1 MKFIDETIIL
11 VKAGNGGNGCLSFRR
26 EKYIP
31 FGGPDGGDGGQGGS
45 VIIKAKDGLNTLADF
60 RNRSKFIAPNG
71 KTGGGK
77 NKKGRSGDDLV
88 IQLPAG
94 SVIYDLDT
102 EELICDLEKD
112 GQSIV
117 IASGGEFGLGNARF
131 KTSTNRAPRKTTD
144 GKVGEERQLKIVLK
158 VLADVGLIG
167 LPNVGKSS
175 ILAAVSMAKPK
186 IANYAFT
193 TIHPNLG
200 VVLISNYEKFVVADL
215 PGLIVGASTGA
226 GLGIQFLKHISR
238 TRLLLHVIDVS
249 KNKLDQIMKDVD
261 MIAKELKDYDQDL
274 SKKDKWYVFNKIDV
288 LSQQELEELKKY
300 ANDAIQSNKYYTS
313 AIAGIGLN
321 NLCEDIIEYLRDEMS
336 DEKIQ

>member
-11 VKAGNGGNGCLSFRR
+11 VKAGDGGNGCLSFRR

-60 RNRSKFIAPNG
+60 RNRSKFIAQNG

-77 NKKGRSGDDLV
+77 NKKGKSGDNL
-88 IQLPAG
+88 IIELPAG

-102 EELICDLEKD
+102 EELICDLEKHD
-112 GQSIV
+112 QSIM

-144 GKVGEERQLKIVLK
+144 GKIGEDRELKIILK

-175 ILAAVSMAKPK
+175 ILAAISMAKPK

-200 VVLISNYEKFVVADL
+200 VVLISDYEKFVVADL

-238 TRLLLHVIDVS
+238 TKLLLHVIDVS
-249 KNKLDQIMKDVD
+249 KNQLDQILKDVD
-261 MIAKELKDYDQDL
+261 IIAKELKDYDKELGQ
-274 SKKDKWYVFNKIDV
+274 KDKWYVFNKIDA
-288 LSQQELEELKKY
+288 LDENEIKILKNHIADK
-300 ANDAIQSNKYYTS
+300 IKSNTYYTS
-313 AIAGIGLN
+313 ATEKTGLDC
-321 NLCEDIIEYLRDEMS
+321 LCEDIIEYLRDIMS
-336 DEKIQ
+336 NEKV

>member
-200 VVLISNYEKFVVADL
+200 VVLISDYEKFVVADL

-249 KNKLDQIMKDVD
+249 KNKLDQIIKDVD

-274 SKKDKWYVFNKIDV
+274 SKKDKWYVFNKIDT
-288 LSQQELEELKKY
+288 LSQQELGELKNY
-300 ANDAIQSNKYYTS
+300 TEGIIQSNKYYTS
-313 AIAGIGLN
+313 AIEGKGLDS
-321 NLCEDIIEYLRDEMS
+321 LCEDIIEYLRDEMS
-336 DEKIQ
+336 DEKI

>member
-31 FGGPDGGDGGQGGS
+31 FGGPDGGDGGTGGS
-45 VIIKAKDGLNTLADF
+45 IIIQAKEGLNTLADF

-71 KTGGGK
+71 KAGGGK
-77 NKKGRSGDDLV
+77 NKKGKSGDDL
-88 IQLPAG
+88 IIKLPVG
-94 SVIYDLDT
+94 SVIYDLET
-102 EELICDLEKD
+102 EELICDLEKNN
-112 GQSIV
+112 QTITM
-117 IASGGEFGLGNARF
+117 ASGGEFGLGNARF

-144 GKVGEERQLKIVLK
+144 GKEGNERQLKIVLK
-158 VLADVGLIG
+158 VLADVGLMG

-200 VVLISNYEKFVVADL
+200 VVLISDYEKFVVADI
-215 PGLIVGASTGA
+215 PGLIKGASSGA

-238 TRLLLHVIDVS
+238 TKLLLHVIDVS
-249 KNKLDQIMKDVD
+249 VNDVD
-261 MIAKELKDYDQDL
+261 KIFEDVNIISNELKDYDL
-274 SKKDKWYVFNKIDV
+274 SLIH
-288 LSQQELEELKKY
+288 
-300 ANDAIQSNKYYTS
+300 I
-313 AIAGIGLN
+313 
-321 NLCEDIIEYLRDEMS
+321 
-336 DEKIQ
+336 

>member
-60 RNRSKFIAPNG
+60 RNRSKFIAQNG

-77 NKKGRSGDDLV
+77 NKKGRSGDDL
-88 IQLPAG
+88 IIELPAG

-112 GQSIV
+112 GQSIT

-131 KTSTNRAPRKTTD
+131 KSSTNRAPRKTTD
-144 GKVGEERQLKIVLK
+144 GKVGEDRQLKIVLK

-175 ILAAVSMAKPK
+175 ILASISMAKPK

-200 VVLISNYEKFVVADL
+200 VVLISDYEKFVVADL
-215 PGLIVGASTGA
+215 PGLIVGASKGA

-238 TRLLLHVIDVS
+238 TKLLLHVIDVS
-249 KNKLDQIMKDVD
+249 KNQLDQIMKDVD
-261 MIAKELKDYDQDL
+261 IIAKELKDYDKEL
-274 SKKDKWYVFNKIDV
+274 SQKDKWYVFNKVD
-288 LSQQELEELKKY
+288 LLNKEDLEKLKIHIADKIKVKTY
-300 ANDAIQSNKYYTS
+300 FTS
-313 AIAGIGLN
+313 AVDKFGLN
-321 NLCEDIIEYLRDEMS
+321 ELCEDIIEYLRDEIS
-336 DEKIQ
+336 DEKI

>member
-31 FGGPDGGDGGQGGS
+31 FGGPDGGDGGIGGS
-45 VIIKAKDGLNTLADF
+45 IIIQAKEGLNTLADF

-71 KTGGGK
+71 KAGGGK
-77 NKKGRSGDDLV
+77 NKKGKSGDDL
-88 IQLPAG
+88 IIKLPVG
-94 SVIYDLDT
+94 SVIYDLET
-102 EELICDLEKD
+102 EELICDLE
-112 GQSIV
+112 QNNQTITM
-117 IASGGEFGLGNARF
+117 ASGGEFGLGNARF

-144 GKVGEERQLKIVLK
+144 GKEGNERQLKIVLK
-158 VLADVGLIG
+158 VLADVGLMG

-200 VVLISNYEKFVVADL
+200 VVLISDYEKFVVADI
-215 PGLIVGASTGA
+215 PGLIKGASSGA

-238 TRLLLHVIDVS
+238 TKLLLHVIDVS
-249 KNKLDQIMKDVD
+249 VNDVD
-261 MIAKELKDYDQDL
+261 KIFEDVNIISNELKDYDDEL
-274 SKKDKWYVFNKIDV
+274 HKKDKWYVFNKIDL
-288 LSQQELEELKKY
+288 LSSKQLEILKRSINAKINNNIFFVSAKDSSGLKK
-300 ANDAIQSNKYYTS
+300 
-313 AIAGIGLN
+313 
-321 NLCEDIIEYLRDEMS
+321 LCNDIIEYLR
-336 DEKIQ
+336 EKI

>member
-1 MKFIDETIIL
+1 MKFIDETKIL

-31 FGGPDGGDGGQGGS
+31 FGGPDGGDGGHGGS
-45 VIIKAKDGLNTLADF
+45 VIIQAKDGLDTLADF
-60 RNRSKFIAPNG
+60 RNKSRFVAPNG
-71 KTGGGK
+71 KTGGGR

-94 SVIYDLDT
+94 SVIYDLET
-102 EELICDLEKD
+102 EELICDLERD
-112 GQSIV
+112 GQSIT
-117 IASGGEFGLGNARF
+117 IASGGEFGLGNTRF

-144 GKVGEERQLKIVLK
+144 GKPGEERQLKIILK
-158 VLADVGLIG
+158 VLADVGLVG

-175 ILAAVSMAKPK
+175 ILASISMATPK

-200 VVLISNYEKFVVADL
+200 VVLINDYEKFVVADL

-238 TRLLLHVIDVS
+238 TKLLLNVVDIS
-249 KNKLDQIMKDVD
+249 TNNLDKALKDVD
-261 MIAKELKDYDQDL
+261 IIAKELEDYDEDL
-274 SKKDKWYVFNKIDV
+274 GKKDKWYIFNKID
-288 LSQQELEELKKY
+288 LLDEKELEILKKSV
-300 ANDAIQSNKYYTS
+300 NNKIKKNVFFVS
-313 AIAGIGLN
+313 AKERTGLDEV
-321 NLCEDIIEYLRDEMS
+321 CENIIEYLRDL
-336 DEKIQ
+336 Q

>member
-31 FGGPDGGDGGQGGS
+31 FGGHDGGDGGQGGS

-186 IANYAFT
+186 IANYTFT
-193 TIHPNLG
+193 TINPNIG
-200 VVLISNYEKFVVADL
+200 VVLISDYEKFVVADL

-261 MIAKELKDYDQDL
+261 MIAKELKDYYQDL

-288 LSQQELEELKKY
+288 LSQQEL
-300 ANDAIQSNKYYTS
+300 
-313 AIAGIGLN
+313 
-321 NLCEDIIEYLRDEMS
+321 
-336 DEKIQ
+336 

>member
-200 VVLISNYEKFVVADL
+200 VVLISDYEKFVVADL

-249 KNKLDQIMKDVD
+249 KNKLDQIIKDVD

-274 SKKDKWYVFNKIDV
+274 SKKDKWYVFNKIDA
-288 LSQQELEELKKY
+288 LSQQELKELKNY
-300 ANDAIQSNKYYTS
+300 TEGIIQSNKYYTS
-313 AIAGIGLN
+313 AIEGKGLDD
-321 NLCEDIIEYLRDEMS
+321 LCEDIIEYLRDEMS
-336 DEKIQ
+336 DEKI

>member
-60 RNRSKFIAPNG
+60 RNRSKFIAQNG

-77 NKKGRSGDDLV
+77 NKKGRSGDDL
-88 IQLPAG
+88 IIELPAG

-112 GQSIV
+112 GQSIT

-144 GKVGEERQLKIVLK
+144 GKVGEDRQLKIVLK
-158 VLADVGLIG
+158 VLADVGLVG
-167 LPNVGKSS
+167 FPNAGKSTL
-175 ILAAVSMAKPK
+175 LAALTSAKPK
-186 IANYAFT
+186 IADYEFT
-193 TIHPNLG
+193 TLKPNLG
-200 VVLISNYEKFVVADL
+200 IVEYRDYRSFVMADI
-215 PGLIVGASTGA
+215 PGIIEGAAQGK
-226 GLGIQFLKHISR
+226 GLGHYFLRHIER
-238 TRLLLHVIDVS
+238 NAVLLYLIPADAADIKKEFDILRNELIAFNPELID
-249 KNKLDQIMKDVD
+249 KNF
-261 MIAKELKDYDQDL
+261 MIALSKCDLLDDELKAEYALEMKEAFGDIPHLMISSVSQMGMMELKDAL
-274 SKKDKWYVFNKIDV
+274 WRLIN
-288 LSQQELEELKKY
+288 EE
-300 ANDAIQSNKYYTS
+300 
-313 AIAGIGLN
+313 
-321 NLCEDIIEYLRDEMS
+321 
-336 DEKIQ
+336 

>member
-1 MKFIDETIIL
+1 MKFIDETKIL

-31 FGGPDGGDGGQGGS
+31 FGGPDGGDGGHGGS
-45 VIIKAKDGLNTLADF
+45 VIIQANDGLDTLADF
-60 RNRSKFIAPNG
+60 RNKSRFVAPNG
-71 KTGGGK
+71 KTGGGR

-94 SVIYDLDT
+94 SVIYDLET
-102 EELICDLEKD
+102 EELICDLERD
-112 GQSIV
+112 GQSIT
-117 IASGGEFGLGNARF
+117 IASGGEFGLGNTRF

-144 GKVGEERQLKIVLK
+144 GKPGEERELKIILK
-158 VLADVGLIG
+158 VLADVGLVG

-175 ILAAVSMAKPK
+175 VLASISMATPK

-200 VVLISNYEKFVVADL
+200 VVLINDYEKFVVADL

-238 TRLLLHVIDVS
+238 TKLLLNVVDISTNDID
-249 KNKLDQIMKDVD
+249 KALQDVD
-261 MIAKELKDYDQDL
+261 VIAKELEDYDEDL
-274 SKKDKWYVFNKIDV
+274 GKKDKWYIFNKID
-288 LSQQELEELKKY
+288 LLDKKELEILKKSV
-300 ANDAIQSNKYYTS
+300 NNKIKKNVFFVS
-313 AIAGIGLN
+313 AKEKSGLDEV
-321 NLCEDIIEYLRDEMS
+321 CENIIEYLRDL
-336 DEKIQ
+336 Q

>member
-31 FGGPDGGDGGQGGS
+31 FGGPDGGDGGHGGS
-45 VIIKAKDGLNTLADF
+45 VIIQAKDGLDTLADF
-60 RNRSKFIAPNG
+60 RNKSRFVAPNG
-71 KTGGGK
+71 KTGGGR
-77 NKKGRSGDDLV
+77 NKRGRSGDDLI

-94 SVIYDLDT
+94 SVIYDLET
-102 EELICDLEKD
+102 EELICDLERD
-112 GQSIV
+112 GQSIT
-117 IASGGEFGLGNARF
+117 IASGGEFGLGNTRF

-144 GKVGEERQLKIVLK
+144 GKPGEERQLKIILK
-158 VLADVGLIG
+158 VLADVGLVG

-175 ILAAVSMAKPK
+175 ILAAISMATPK

-200 VVLISNYEKFVVADL
+200 VVLINNYEKFVVADL

-238 TRLLLHVIDVS
+238 TKLLLNVIDIS
-249 KNKLDQIMKDVD
+249 TNNIDEALKDVD
-261 MIAKELKDYDQDL
+261 VIAKELKDYDEEL
-274 SKKDKWYVFNKIDV
+274 GKKDKWYIFNKTD
-288 LSQQELEELKKY
+288 LLNEKELEILKKSV
-300 ANDAIQSNKYYTS
+300 NNKIKKNVFFVS
-313 AIAGIGLN
+313 AKEKSGLDEV
-321 NLCEDIIEYLRDEMS
+321 CENIIEYLRDL
-336 DEKIQ
+336 Q

>member
-31 FGGPDGGDGGQGGS
+31 FGGPDGGDGGIGGS
-45 VIIKAKDGLNTLADF
+45 IIIQAKEGLNTLADF

-71 KTGGGK
+71 KAGGGK
-77 NKKGRSGDDLV
+77 NKKGKSGDDL
-88 IQLPAG
+88 IIKLPVG
-94 SVIYDLDT
+94 SVIYDLET
-102 EELICDLEKD
+102 EELICDLEKNN
-112 GQSIV
+112 QTITM
-117 IASGGEFGLGNARF
+117 ASGGEFGLGNARF

-144 GKVGEERQLKIVLK
+144 GKEGNERQLKIVLK
-158 VLADVGLIG
+158 VLADVGLMG

-200 VVLISNYEKFVVADL
+200 VVLISDYEKFVVADI
-215 PGLIVGASTGA
+215 PGLIQGASTGA

-238 TRLLLHVIDVS
+238 TKLLLHVIDVS
-249 KNKLDQIMKDVD
+249 VNDVD
-261 MIAKELKDYDQDL
+261 KIFEDVNIISNELKDYDDEL
-274 SKKDKWYVFNKIDV
+274 HKKDKWYVFNIIDLLSSKQLEILKRSINAKINNNIFFVSAKD
-288 LSQQELEELKKY
+288 SSGLKK
-300 ANDAIQSNKYYTS
+300 
-313 AIAGIGLN
+313 
-321 NLCEDIIEYLRDEMS
+321 LCNDIIEYLR
-336 DEKIQ
+336 EKI

>member
-31 FGGPDGGDGGQGGS
+31 FGGPDGGDGGHGGS
-45 VIIKAKDGLNTLADF
+45 VIIQAKDGLDTLADF
-60 RNRSKFIAPNG
+60 RNKSRFVAPNG
-71 KTGGGK
+71 KTGGGR

-94 SVIYDLDT
+94 SVIYDLET
-102 EELICDLEKD
+102 EELICDLERD
-112 GQSIV
+112 GQSIT
-117 IASGGEFGLGNARF
+117 IASGGEFGLGNTRF

-144 GKVGEERQLKIVLK
+144 GKPGEERELKIILK
-158 VLADVGLIG
+158 VLADVGLVG

-175 ILAAVSMAKPK
+175 ILASISMATPK

-200 VVLISNYEKFVVADL
+200 VVLINDYEKFVVADL

-238 TRLLLHVIDVS
+238 TKLLLNVVDISTNNID
-249 KNKLDQIMKDVD
+249 KALQDVD
-261 MIAKELKDYDQDL
+261 VIAKELKDYDEDL
-274 SKKDKWYVFNKIDV
+274 GKKDKWYIFNKID
-288 LSQQELEELKKY
+288 L
-300 ANDAIQSNKYYTS
+300 
-313 AIAGIGLN
+313 
-321 NLCEDIIEYLRDEMS
+321 LR
-336 DEKIQ
+336 

>member
-45 VIIKAKDGLNTLADF
+45 VVIRAKDGLDTLADF

-71 KTGGGK
+71 KTGAGK
-77 NKKGRSGDDLV
+77 NKKGRSGDDL
-88 IQLPAG
+88 IIELPAG
-94 SVIYDLDT
+94 SVVYDLDT

-112 GQSIV
+112 GQSIT
-117 IASGGEFGLGNARF
+117 IANGGEFGLGNARF
-131 KTSTNRAPRKTTD
+131 KTSTNRAPRKTTN
-144 GKVGEERQLKIVLK
+144 GKIGEERQLKIVLK

-175 ILAAVSMAKPK
+175 ILAAISMAKPK

-200 VVLISNYEKFVVADL
+200 VVLISDYEKFVVADI
-215 PGLIVGASTGA
+215 PGLIKGASSGA

-238 TRLLLHVIDVS
+238 TKLLLHVIDVS
-249 KNKLDQIMKDVD
+249 KNEVDKIFNDVD
-261 MIAKELKDYDQDL
+261 IIDKELRNYDNEL
-274 SKKDKWYVFNKIDV
+274 NKKDKWYIFNKIDL
-288 LSQQELEELKKY
+288 LSSKQLEDLKNSISDKIKNNIFFVSAKNSTGLDRLCNNIIKY
-300 ANDAIQSNKYYTS
+300 LKD
-313 AIAGIGLN
+313 
-321 NLCEDIIEYLRDEMS
+321 
-336 DEKIQ
+336 KI

>member
-1 MKFIDETIIL
+1 MKFIDETTIL

-77 NKKGRSGDDLV
+77 NKKGRSGEDL
-88 IQLPAG
+88 IIELPAG
-94 SVIYDLDT
+94 SVIYDLGT
-102 EELICDLEKD
+102 QELIFDLERD
-112 GQSIV
+112 GQSIT
-117 IASGGEFGLGNARF
+117 IANGGDFGLGNARF

-144 GKVGEERQLKIVLK
+144 GKPGEDRQLKIVLK
-158 VLADVGLIG
+158 VLTDVGLIG

-175 ILAAVSMAKPK
+175 ILASISMAKPK

-200 VVLISNYEKFVVADL
+200 VVLISDYEKFVVADL

-238 TRLLLHVIDVS
+238 TKLLLHVIDVS
-249 KNKLDQIMKDVD
+249 KNQLEQIMNDVD
-261 MIAKELKDYDQDL
+261 IISKELKDYDKEL
-274 SKKDKWYVFNKIDV
+274 SQKDKWYVFNKIDA
-288 LSQQELEELKKY
+288 LKGDELKILKKY
-300 ANDAIQSNKYYTS
+300 IAEKIEFNTYYTS
-313 AIAGIGLN
+313 ALKKEGLN
-321 NLCEDIIEYLRDEMS
+321 DLCEDIIEYLRDEIS
-336 DEKIQ
+336 NEKI

>member
-31 FGGPDGGDGGQGGS
+31 FGGPDGGDGGTGGS
-45 VIIKAKDGLNTLADF
+45 IIIQAKEGLNTLADF

-71 KTGGGK
+71 KAGGGK
-77 NKKGRSGDDLV
+77 NKKGKSGDDL
-88 IQLPAG
+88 IIKLPVG
-94 SVIYDLDT
+94 SVIYDLET
-102 EELICDLEKD
+102 EELICDLEKNN
-112 GQSIV
+112 QTITM
-117 IASGGEFGLGNARF
+117 ASGGEFGLGNARF

-144 GKVGEERQLKIVLK
+144 GKEGDERQLKIVLK
-158 VLADVGLIG
+158 VLADVGLMG

-200 VVLISNYEKFVVADL
+200 VVLISDYEKFVVADI
-215 PGLIVGASTGA
+215 PGLIQGASTGA

-238 TRLLLHVIDVS
+238 TKLLLHVIDVS
-249 KNKLDQIMKDVD
+249 VNDVD
-261 MIAKELKDYDQDL
+261 KIFEDVNIISNELKDYDDEL
-274 SKKDKWYVFNKIDV
+274 HKKDKWYVFNKIDL
-288 LSQQELEELKKY
+288 LSSKQLETLKRSINAKINNNIFFVSAKDSSGLKK
-300 ANDAIQSNKYYTS
+300 
-313 AIAGIGLN
+313 
-321 NLCEDIIEYLRDEMS
+321 LCNDIIEYLR
-336 DEKIQ
+336 EKI